1 MAQQKGIKGL
11 FESLAAKLGGNV
23 DGKSVGRVA
32 VAGGLFVLMVVIV
45 LVGRTRGGSEDAG
58 EPSRPEPGIE
68 YHVPDIPMG
77 EDREDLSRGERDL
90 VYRGTVEKGG
100 LGAEDLFAQ
109 TQADTTDDPLSALM
123 SGRAGAGTSEEASA
137 QADRF
142 LKDLSSGDPMD
153 KVLGGR
159 RNVYGEMEDAAAQ
172 ERNARIEERRR
183 REREAEEARQKAID
197 EARKQTSSRGDDRRP
212 QDQIS
217 SSSSSSSSYTDQGST
232 PPSSGGQASSSSADG
247 QQPPQAAEPE
257 KPRVRRSGGV
267 SSFGGVKGVGSGVS
281 SLDNEAL
288 YVTDDPTH
296 LFKVKFVYDE
306 KITSGQRV
314 TLRLCEDMSVDGVLI
329 PKNTHL
335 FATCSVGERLTM
347 EVQSIDLGGKI
358 YQLGYEAYDADGG
371 LGLYCPTSEGQ
382 TNVQEA
388 AEQAQSM
395 GESILS
401 SGIAGTAGRI
411 VTAGSQMLRRT
422 VRGKQQA
429 VEVTAGYTFYLMSKE
444 GRNR

>member
-1 MAQQKGIKGL
+1 MAEKGIKGL
-11 FESLAAKLGGNV
+11 FDSLAAKLGGNV
-23 DGKSVGRVA
+23 DGKTVGRVA
-32 VAGGLFVLMVVIV
+32 VAGGIFVLMVVIV
-45 LVGRTRGGSEDAG
+45 LVGRKRGGSGDDADA
-58 EPSRPEPGIE
+58 PRPEPGIE

-109 TQADTTDDPLSALM
+109 TQTDTTDDPLSALM
-123 SGRAGAGTSEEASA
+123 SGKGVGAGTSGEASA

-183 REREAEEARQKAID
+183 REREAEESRQRALE
-197 EARKQTSSRGDDRRP
+197 EARREVSSRGDDRRP
-212 QDQIS
+212 QDRI
-217 SSSSSSSSYTDQGST
+217 SSSSSSSYTASAST
-232 PPSSGGQASSSSADG
+232 PPSSGGQSATSQPES
-247 QQPPQAAEPE
+247 QQPSQPAEPE

>member
-109 TQADTTDDPLSALM
+109 TQDGASDDPLSELM
-123 SGRAGAGTSEEASA
+123 SGGGRAEDSDGASA

-142 LKDLSSGDPMD
+142 LKDLSSGDPME

-172 ERNARIEERRR
+172 ERAARIEERRR
-183 REREAEEARQKAID
+183 REREAEESRQRALE
-197 EARKQTSSRGDDRRP
+197 EARREVSSRGDDRRP

-217 SSSSSSSSYTDQGST
+217 SSSSSSYTASAST
-232 PPSSGGQASSSSADG
+232 PPSSGGQSATSQPES
-247 QQPPQAAEPE
+247 QQPSQPAEPE

-382 TNVQEA
+382 TNAQEA
-388 AEQAQSM
+388 VEQAQSM

-401 SGIAGTAGRI
+401 SGIVGTAGRI
-411 VTAGSQMLRRT
+411 VSAGSQMLRRT